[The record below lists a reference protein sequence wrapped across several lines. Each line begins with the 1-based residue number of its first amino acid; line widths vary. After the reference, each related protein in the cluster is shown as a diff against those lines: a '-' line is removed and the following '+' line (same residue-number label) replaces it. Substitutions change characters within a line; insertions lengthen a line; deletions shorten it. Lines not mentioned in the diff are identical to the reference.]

1 VKKRQTVFRL
11 TLSSTP
17 KSISRVEPFLEKI
30 RVALQLDDIQ
40 LNKLMV
46 SVTEAVNNAIIHGN
60 KRNLQ
65 KKVKVVGEILPGW
78 LLIMIADEGKGF
90 DPGQVS
96 NPLQEENLLRE
107 SGRGIFLMRTL
118 MDKVEIDRTDAGTEV
133 RLWLDVNKQ
142 M

>member
-1 VKKRQTVFRL
+1 
-11 TLSSTP
+11 
-17 KSISRVEPFLEKI
+17 
-30 RVALQLDDIQ
+30 
-40 LNKLMV
+40 MV
-46 SVTEAVNNAIIHGN
+46 SVTEAVNNAITHGN
-60 KRNLQ
+60 KQNPQ

-78 LLIMIADEGKGF
+78 LLVMIADEGKGF

-118 MDKVEIDRTDAGTEV
+118 MDKVEIDRTDGGTEV

>member
-11 TLSSTP
+11 TLSSRP
-17 KSISRVEPFLEKI
+17 KAITRVEPFLDKI
-30 RVALQLDDIQ
+30 RVELKLDDIQ
-40 LNKLMV
+40 VNKLMV

-60 KRNLQ
+60 KQNPE
-65 KKVKVVGEILPGW
+65 KKVKIVGEILPGW
-78 LLIMIADEGKGF
+78 LLVIISDQGRGF
-90 DPGQVS
+90 DPGQIR

-118 MDKVEIDRTDAGTEV
+118 MDKVEIDRTESGTEV
-133 RLWLDVNKQ
+133 RLWLNLNKQ

>member
-30 RVALQLDDIQ
+30 RAALQLDDIQ

-60 KRNLQ
+60 KRNPQ

-78 LLIMIADEGKGF
+78 LLVMVADEGKGF

-118 MDKVEIDRTDAGTEV
+118 MDKVEIDRTDTGTEV

>member
-1 VKKRQTVFRL
+1 VKKRQTVFHL

-30 RVALQLDDIQ
+30 RAALQLDDIQ

-46 SVTEAVNNAIIHGN
+46 SVTEAVNNAITHGN
-60 KRNLQ
+60 KQNPQ

-78 LLIMIADEGKGF
+78 LLVMIADEGKGF

-118 MDKVEIDRTDAGTEV
+118 MDKVEIDRTDGGTEV